1 MYMICS
7 FDIFEAKS
15 SFDFE
20 VNLGHHQEF
29 MPFLPQ
35 VDQQAR
41 SAVIEFMSAESA
53 ENFTRQHNRR
63 MIDLAILS
71 VSRIA

>member
-1 MYMICS
+1 MSASCGAVKAI
-7 FDIFEAKS
+7 
-15 SFDFE
+15 
-20 VNLGHHQEF
+20 
-29 MPFLPQ
+29 Q

>member
-1 MYMICS
+1 MSASCGAVKAI
-7 FDIFEAKS
+7 
-15 SFDFE
+15 
-20 VNLGHHQEF
+20 
-29 MPFLPQ
+29 Q

-53 ENFTRQHNRR
+53 ENFTRAHNRR

>member
-1 MYMICS
+1 MLRVMVQNLPS
-7 FDIFEAKS
+7 SVTFERLS
-15 SFDFE
+15 SMSASCGA
-20 VNLGHHQEF
+20 VKAI
-29 MPFLPQ
+29 Q

-41 SAVIEFMSAESA
+41 SAVIEFMSGESA
-53 ENFTRQHNRR
+53 EKFTRQHNRR

>member
-1 MYMICS
+1 MS
-7 FDIFEAKS
+7 
-15 SFDFE
+15 
-20 VNLGHHQEF
+20 
-29 MPFLPQ
+29 LPQ

-53 ENFTRQHNRR
+53 ETFTRQHNRR

>member
-1 MYMICS
+1 MTLM
-7 FDIFEAKS
+7 
-15 SFDFE
+15 
-20 VNLGHHQEF
+20 V
-29 MPFLPQ
+29 FLFTNDLPSKHLQKISQ

-53 ENFTRQHNRR
+53 ENFTRAHNRR